1 MYKILNVLF
10 PAIFFLVAGF
20 FVYRI
25 IKNKGIKSA
34 MFSAHINTTVGEVP
48 GIDQGMMTT
57 IVKVHTLGNSGNTEA
72 VGLEFVAK
80 SILSYQMMPISLSIS
95 EAKNLIEALNTAV
108 AGATDTAWWH
118 KKQPT
123 Q

>member
-1 MYKILNVLF
+1 MDKILDVLF

-34 MFSAHINTTVGEVP
+34 MFSAHINTTIGEVP

-57 IVKVHTLGNSGNTEA
+57 MVKVHTLGNSGNTEA

-80 SILSYQMMPISLSIS
+80 SMLSYQMMPISLSIS

-108 AGATDTAWWH
+108 AGATTTEWWH
-118 KKQPT
+118 KKQST
-123 Q
+123 